1 MPELQTS
8 RAGAVLIV
16 TLSRPQVRNALSR
29 GLRAELAAALAEAEA
44 DDGVRA
50 VVLTGAGEAF
60 CAGLDLA
67 ELEASLGYTS
77 ERHRQDS
84 RALADLFLQMV
95 RFPKP
100 LVAAVNGHAVAGGAG
115 LVTACDVA
123 LMAEGA
129 RIGYTEARIGFV
141 AALVAVLLVR
151 QVGEKHAR
159 DLLLGAHLIEASE
172 AARIGLVNEVAPRAD
187 VLERALARAER
198 MAANAPGSLRL
209 TKALLAG
216 VGSLGLEDGLR
227 WAVDVNAL
235 ARTSAELEEGVR
247 AFLEKREPRWRAA
260 GLAEPPPQQ

>member
-151 QVGEKHAR
+151 QVGE
-159 DLLLGAHLIEASE
+159 